1 MEVFAQKG
9 VVRLSGSDA
18 RDFLQ
23 GQTTRDV
30 RALCGPAPL
39 LFLNPKGQLEEGATL
54 FPDAEGFL
62 LAPWGS
68 PKSLLARL
76 ERYIVFDQVR
86 LELLPLFHLW
96 TAEGEWLEEA
106 PPQGALGPSDWARWT
121 LERGLPHLLD
131 LKGEL
136 PQVGGLEA
144 LVERGK
150 GCYVGQEIMART
162 EGKAVHHHL
171 VELEVLSPGPVGP
184 LFLEQKE
191 VGRLKRLEGKRARG
205 VVRKEVPL
213 GAELSSGEGRFVPF
227 KEVRWNGRRL

>member
-1 MEVFAQKG
+1 MEVFAQQG
-9 VVRLSGSDA
+9 VVRLSGPEA

-30 RALCGPAPL
+30 RRLEGPTPL

-54 FPDAEGFL
+54 FPTPEAYL

-68 PKSLLARL
+68 PEGLFSRL
-76 ERYIVFDQVR
+76 QRYIVFDQVR
-86 LELLPLFHLW
+86 LELLPLFYLW
-96 TAEGEWLEEA
+96 TLEKEWLEEA
-106 PPQGALGPSDWARWT
+106 PQEALGPGDWARFT

-144 LVERGK
+144 LVDRGK

-162 EGKAVHHHL
+162 EGKAVHHRL
-171 VELEVLSPGPVGP
+171 VDLEVLSPAPLGP
-184 LFLEQKE
+184 LFLEGRE
-191 VGRLKRLEGKRARG
+191 VGRLKRVEGKRARG
-205 VVRKEVPL
+205 VVRKEVPFK
-213 GAELSSGEGRFVPF
+213 AELSAGEGRFVPVG
-227 KEVRWNGRRL
+227 EVRWSGRRL